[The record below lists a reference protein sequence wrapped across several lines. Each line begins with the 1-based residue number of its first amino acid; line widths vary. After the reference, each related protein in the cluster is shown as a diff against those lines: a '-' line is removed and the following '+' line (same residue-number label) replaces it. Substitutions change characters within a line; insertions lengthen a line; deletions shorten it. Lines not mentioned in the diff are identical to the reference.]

1 MKLAKKNY
9 YGFLA
14 GEVARLSELGEFE
27 EPDYEG
33 LKAGCAVIAKDG
45 EVKVWAHAKVEGVED
60 DLVHVRFTSDHK
72 EIKTIKKECVFPLV
86 GEDSDDDDLDNVGA
100 EELGDDDDEN
110 LFVPVDLLDRLNP
123 EADKLGDWEQHTRG
137 IASRLMQKMGY
148 VVGTGLGKDP
158 GSSRVLPVTATVYP
172 QGKSLD
178 WCMELR
184 ERAGG
189 GDILSVEKTLRR
201 QQAKEE
207 KRTAARMERE
217 KERQKRQNRTFDF
230 INQLTGVREGAAAAA
245 AAAGEGGKV
254 IPGPSS
260 TPRSVASF
268 KKRPPTAQ
276 PFHTKK
282 NESSGN
288 ADSAKSLNVRS
299 LQIGEEIRRTEREI
313 ASMRKTYDRR
323 KTNEPAMAAAVKR
336 KIEDK
341 ERLLR
346 DLKGREGKLKRDKSM
361 SDSKKKLAIF

>member
-1 MKLAKKNY
+1 M
-9 YGFLA
+9 
-14 GEVARLSELGEFE
+14 ARLSELGEFE
-27 EPDYEG
+27 EPNYDG

-45 EVKVWAHAKVEGVED
+45 ESSKVWAHAKVEGVEN

-72 EIKTIKKECVFPLV
+72 EIKTVKKEYVFPLV
-86 GEDSDDDDLDNVGA
+86 GEDSDDSDLDDVGA
-100 EELGDDDDEN
+100 DELGDDDDEN

-123 EADKLGDWEQHTRG
+123 EVDKLGDWEQHTRG

-230 INQLTGVREGAAAAA
+230 INHLTGVREGAAE
-245 AAAGEGGKV
+245 EGGKA
-254 IPGPSS
+254 IPGASS
-260 TPRSVASF
+260 SSRAGAAPV

-282 NESSGN
+282 NERSGN

-313 ASMRKTYDRR
+313 ASMRKTYERR
-323 KTNEPAMAAAVKR
+323 KANEPAMAAAVKR

-346 DLKGREGKLKRDKSM
+346 DLKGREGKLKRDKTM

>member
-1 MKLAKKNY
+1 MFTFDKYDWYLN
-9 YGFLA
+9 GLA

-27 EPDYEG
+27 EPNFDL
-33 LKAGCAVIAKDG
+33 LKTGCAVIAKDG
-45 EVKVWAHAKVEGVED
+45 EGGQVWDHAKVEGVEG

-72 EIKTIKKECVFPLV
+72 EIKTVAKEAVFPLS
-86 GEDSDDDDLDNVGA
+86 GEDGDDEDNLDVLEA
-100 EELGDDDDEN
+100 DVDDDES

-158 GSSRVLPVTATVYP
+158 SSSRVLPVTATIYP

-207 KRTAARMERE
+207 KKTERRMVRE
-217 KERQKRQNRTFDF
+217 KEREKRQNKTFDF
-230 INQLTGVREGAAAAA
+230 INQLTGIGGGQGTSETSASTSPAPSSSLAKSAAA
-245 AAAGEGGKV
+245 
-254 IPGPSS
+254 I
-260 TPRSVASF
+260 R
-268 KKRPPTAQ
+268 KRPPTAQ
-276 PFHTKK
+276 PFHSKK
-282 NESSGN
+282 KDSKS
-288 ADSAKSLNVRS
+288 DSAKSLNVRS
-299 LQIGEEIRRTEREI
+299 LQIGEEIRRTEREM
-313 ASMRKTYDRR
+313 ASLRKTYERR
-323 KTNEPAMAAAVKR
+323 KTCEPAMAASVKKR
-336 KIEDK
+336 IEEK

-346 DLKGREGKLKRDKSM
+346 DLRGREGKLNRDKTM
-361 SDSKKKLAIF
+361 SDSKKKLRIF